1 MLNQSKEALLSAILM
16 PSQSIAQG
24 YESYVVETNAGGN
37 YDGVIGPQ
45 TPTTITLRHENGK
58 EDVIQRQEIRRMYVT
73 NLSAMPGDVEKQV
86 TVDQMA
92 DLLEYLKSAKL

>member
-1 MLNQSKEALLSAILM
+1 
-16 PSQSIAQG
+16 
-24 YESYVVETNAGGN
+24 
-37 YDGVIGPQ
+37 
-45 TPTTITLRHENGK
+45 
-58 EDVIQRQEIRRMYVT
+58 VT